1 MHDKSGNI
9 SRVSISHQ
17 DSDLSSLLGTE
28 IHNPILTVT
37 NDALAT
43 IASLNESSLAS
54 FPGGLGTTLSLF
66 INKISHSESGKMP
79 TLLQLSVVKER
90 HRPSDE

>member
-9 SRVSISHQ
+9 SRVSISHR

-43 IASLNESSLAS
+43 IASLNKFSLAS

-90 HRPSDE
+90 HRASDE